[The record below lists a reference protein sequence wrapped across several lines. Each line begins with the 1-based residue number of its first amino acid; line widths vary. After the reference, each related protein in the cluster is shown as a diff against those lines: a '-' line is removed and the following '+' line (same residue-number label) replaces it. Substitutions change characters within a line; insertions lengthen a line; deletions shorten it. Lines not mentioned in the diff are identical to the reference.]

1 MHEATALLP
10 AGTDVT
16 EELIV
21 DLDPVAALLRIATDP
36 SRVLFL
42 ASHERIPPA
51 AAILASVGS
60 RVIEPRQLPHCSSSA
75 PPPPR

>member
-1 MHEATALLP
+1 VHEATTLLP

-21 DLDPVAALLRIATDP
+21 DADPVAALLRIASDS

-42 ASHERIPPA
+42 ASHDRMPPA
-51 AAILASVGS
+51 AAILGCRKS
-60 RVIEPRQLPHCSSSA
+60 
-75 PPPPR
+75 